1 MVKIMIVEDD
11 PMVRMIIEA
20 FIKKV
25 GNFNIVSQ
33 VSDIDDAQAFL
44 EDNEVDLILLDV
56 FLPLGSG
63 IDLLKWIREKDI
75 AVDAI
80 LITAENTK
88 TSIKEAFRFGA
99 IDYIVKPFVFDRF
112 KEALDNFVFKH
123 QGLIGQDDMKQED
136 IDKYIKGLKVENSK
150 DDTNIAHDGAN
161 LARGLN
167 VNTYNTVYN
176 FMKIQND
183 EVTADVVASEVGLA
197 RVTVRRYLD
206 YMAKEEK
213 ITLIQSYGKIG
224 RPTHFYKRK

>member
-1 MVKIMIVEDD
+1 MMKIMIIEDD
-11 PMVRMIIEA
+11 PMVRMILEA
-20 FIKKV
+20 FIGKV

-33 VSDIDDAQAFL
+33 VSDIDEAQDFL

-99 IDYIVKPFVFDRF
+99 IDYIVKPFVFERF
-112 KEALDNFVFKH
+112 KESLDNFIFRHK
-123 QGLIGQDDMKQED
+123 GLVGQDDINQEV
-136 IDKYIKGLKVENSK
+136 IDKYIKGIKAEEN
-150 DDTNIAHDGAN
+150 TNMLCDASN
-161 LARGLN
+161 LAKGLN
-167 VNTYNTVYN
+167 INTYNTVYN
-176 FMKIQND
+176 FMMGQND
-183 EVTADVVASEVGLA
+183 EVTADFVANEVGLA

-206 YMAKEEK
+206 YMVKEDK
-213 ITLIQSYGKIG
+213 ISLIQSYGKIG

>member
-1 MVKIMIVEDD
+1 MMKIMIIEDD

-20 FIKKV
+20 FIEKV

-33 VSDIDDAQAFL
+33 ASDIDEAQAFL

-63 IDLLKWIREKDI
+63 IDLLKWIREKEI
-75 AVDAI
+75 EVDAI

-99 IDYIVKPFVFDRF
+99 IDYIVKPFVFERF
-112 KEALDNFVFKH
+112 KEALDNFVFRH
-123 QGLIGQDDMKQED
+123 QGLIGQDDIKQED
-136 IDKYIKGLKVENSK
+136 IDKYIKGLKVENLK
-150 DDTNIAHDGAN
+150 DDTNIVYDGVN

-167 VNTYNTVYN
+167 VNTYNRVYN
-176 FMKIQND
+176 FMKTQND
-183 EVTADVVASEVGLA
+183 EVTADFVASEVGLA

-206 YMAKEEK
+206 YMAKEDK

>member
-75 AVDAI
+75 EVDAI

-99 IDYIVKPFVFDRF
+99 IDYIVKPFVFERF
-112 KEALDNFVFKH
+112 KEALDNFVFRN
-123 QGLIGQDDMKQED
+123 QGLIGQDDIKQED

-150 DDTNIAHDGAN
+150 DGTNIAHDEAN

-167 VNTYNTVYN
+167 VNTYNTIYN
-176 FMKIQND
+176 FIKMQND
-183 EVTADVVASEVGLA
+183 EVTADFVASEVGLA

-206 YMAKEEK
+206 YMAKEDK

>member
-1 MVKIMIVEDD
+1 MKIMIIEDD
-11 PMVRMIIEA
+11 PMVRMILEA
-20 FIKKV
+20 FIGKV

-33 VSDIDDAQAFL
+33 VSDIDEAQDFL

-99 IDYIVKPFVFDRF
+99 IDYIVKPFVFERF
-112 KEALDNFVFKH
+112 KESLDNFIFRHK
-123 QGLIGQDDMKQED
+123 GLVGQDDINQEV
-136 IDKYIKGLKVENSK
+136 IDKYIKGIKAEEN
-150 DDTNIAHDGAN
+150 TNMLCDASN
-161 LARGLN
+161 LAKGLN
-167 VNTYNTVYN
+167 INTYNTVYN
-176 FMKIQND
+176 FMTGQND
-183 EVTADVVASEVGLA
+183 EVTADFVANEVGLA

-206 YMAKEEK
+206 YMVKEDK
-213 ITLIQSYGKIG
+213 ISLIQSYGKIG

>member
-1 MVKIMIVEDD
+1 MMKIMIVEDD
-11 PMVRMIIEA
+11 PMVRMILEA
-20 FIKKV
+20 FIEKV

-33 VSDIDDAQAFL
+33 ASDIDEAQAFL

-63 IDLLKWIREKDI
+63 IDLLKWIREKEI
-75 AVDAI
+75 EADAI

-99 IDYIVKPFVFDRF
+99 IDYIVKPFVFERF
-112 KEALDNFVFKH
+112 KEALDNFVFRN
-123 QGLIGQDDMKQED
+123 QGLIGQDGIKQED
-136 IDKYIKGLKVENSK
+136 IDKYIKGLKIENSK
-150 DDTNIAHDGAN
+150 DNINIDYDVSN
-161 LARGLN
+161 LAKGLN

-176 FMKIQND
+176 FMRTQND
-183 EVTADVVASEVGLA
+183 EVTADFVASEVGLA

-206 YMAKEEK
+206 YMAKEDK